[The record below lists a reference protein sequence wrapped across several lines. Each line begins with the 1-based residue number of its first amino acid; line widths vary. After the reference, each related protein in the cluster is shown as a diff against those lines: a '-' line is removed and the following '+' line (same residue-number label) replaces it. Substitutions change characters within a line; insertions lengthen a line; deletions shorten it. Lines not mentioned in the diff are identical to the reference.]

1 MSGRFRLH
9 AIFSSLQ
16 GEGRNMG
23 RPATFVRF
31 STCNLACAWCDTH
44 KKEKMQLSTFDIV
57 RKVVELGNRSV
68 IITGG
73 EPTIQPGIDDLL
85 LELRTAGYWI
95 ALETNGI
102 VAPTRPELYDYI
114 AVSPKPQ
121 YLSRYL
127 DDQMLHQANEV
138 RIVATTDEIVAFCR
152 VMRTRIKAEN
162 YYISPLEEDGKIH
175 YRRAMNLLKKV
186 NKLDVGLLPP
196 WSLSIQMHK
205 ILGIR

>member
-1 MSGRFRLH
+1 MSTRYRLH

-16 GEGRNMG
+16 GEGRNVG
-23 RPATFVRF
+23 RPASFIRF
-31 STCNLACAWCDTH
+31 STCNLACSWCDTH
-44 KKEKMQLSTFDIV
+44 KSEKMQATTFDIL
-57 RKVVELGNRSV
+57 KQLKEYGNKSV

-73 EPTIQPGIDDLL
+73 EPTIQPDIDELL
-85 LELRTAGYWI
+85 LELKNAGYWL

-102 VAPTRPELYDYI
+102 MAPSRPELYDYI

-127 DDQMLHQANEV
+127 EDTMLHKANEV

-152 VMRTRIKAEN
+152 VMRERIQADN
-162 YYISPLEEDGKIH
+162 YYISPLEQDGRIH
-175 YRRAMNLLKKV
+175 YRRALTLLKKV
-186 NKLDVGLLPP
+186 NKLHPDQLPP

-205 ILGIR
+205 VLGIR